1 MKWNAIITKSQYGKA
16 LRREKELNDLIPGS
30 GENDELLLLRIL
42 IRDFEQRQAKLY
54 GGDLQRIKTQPD
66 SCWHF

>member
-16 LRREKELNDLIPGS
+16 LRREKELTDLIPGS

-42 IRDFEQRQAKLY
+42 IKDFEQRQAKLY
-54 GGDLQRIKTQPD
+54 GGDLQRIETQPGN
-66 SCWHF
+66 CWHF